1 MFDKTKQNNAWRD
14 VCVYLSR
21 TFVAQRF
28 NLAKPFLSLFYF
40 YENATTTHEATTNGT
55 TEIVA
60 VDTRSPPRRRVIS
73 NSRTRLEIISFSVT
87 NGTHDARHDDDVV
100 HPGDGGG
107 RWVDNRP

>member
-40 YENATTTHEATTNGT
+40 YENATTTHEATTNGVGGHT
-55 TEIVA
+55 IAAAPSRHLELSNSARNNLVLGDERHA
-60 VDTRSPPRRRVIS
+60 RRAARRRRRS
-73 NSRTRLEIISFSVT
+73 SR
-87 NGTHDARHDDDVV
+87 
-100 HPGDGGG
+100 
-107 RWVDNRP
+107 